1 MPINR
6 KKDSC
11 LLSGGKGCSVN
22 IGLTCRDFIHIYLQK
37 FINQGVLMFAGKNLI
52 PVLVAILALINIS
65 GSALAARDEAE
76 RLWEL
81 GEKAAEAGK
90 HKEALAY

>member
-1 MPINR
+1 MFT
-6 KKDSC
+6 
-11 LLSGGKGCSVN
+11 GKS
-22 IGLTCRDFIHIYLQK
+22 
-37 FINQGVLMFAGKNLI
+37 LI

>member
-1 MPINR
+1 
-6 KKDSC
+6 
-11 LLSGGKGCSVN
+11 
-22 IGLTCRDFIHIYLQK
+22 
-37 FINQGVLMFAGKNLI
+37 MFARKSLI
-52 PVLVAILALINIS
+52 PVLAAILALVISS

-81 GEKAAEAGK
+81 GEKAAEAGN